1 MMNMQEGQPAP
12 NFKLLANNG
21 NSIHLDSFKDKK
33 NVVLCFYPK
42 NHLFAC
48 PSKKVFKMAES
59 VISSYSKIISTDTE
73 IFAISVDTVE
83 DQAKFAKEY
92 DIPYLH
98 LSDTVK
104 DTCKQYAGLNFVG
117 LAKRSTF
124 IIDKKGIIRKIF
136 RDINVEKH
144 GQDIANFLNLL
155 QKIFLSVK
163 V

>member
-12 NFKLLANNG
+12 NFELLANDG
-21 NSIHLDSFKDKK
+21 SSINLDSFKDKK
-33 NVVLCFYPK
+33 NIVLCFYPK

-59 VISSYSKIISTDTE
+59 VVSSHSNIISTDTE

-83 DQAKFAKEY
+83 DQAKFVKEY
-92 DIPYLH
+92 GIPYLH
-98 LSDTVK
+98 LSDNAK
-104 DTCKQYAGLNFVG
+104 DICKKYAGLNFVG

-136 RDINVEKH
+136 RDINVEQH
-144 GQDIANFLNLL
+144 GQEIANFLNQL
-155 QKIFLSVK
+155 
-163 V
+163 